1 MDQGT
6 GRSADR
12 RTGDSSE
19 AEPRAAAAD
28 GRPAPYA
35 YLGAPEPERADH
47 LAVLRV
53 FRTAAP
59 LVGLSASEVSERL
72 GGRPGPAAVE
82 ARAQQ
87 LALWGNLL
95 RVPQDTS
102 SPDVPRYRLTALGE
116 RVQREAEAVLD
127 VPAPPALPTVD
138 TSLLALVAQS
148 LADLADLAD
157 PEGPVDLADP
167 DGPDGSASASGTG
180 GDGSAPGRAGRAA
193 AALVSLG
200 FREFT
205 ATLREF
211 CARLGELTAAP
222 HSGSGRTEERAD
234 AGVDA
239 GAAGL
244 EEAADRAE
252 EVAGALELHVPA
264 MAALLGAPDGTGAP
278 VTGTL
283 PAELGEWC
291 APGGEA
297 ERIRQ
302 AVAAAAKTLRTA
314 TGPGLGPDSG
324 PAAAEEPSPEP
335 APSGEPLPV
344 DSSPGESSPGE
355 APSGESSPGES
366 SPVETRPGASSHE
379 GSPCDAGASEAFP
392 SGAPSPEAASRRSGL
407 LRLARWF
414 DAADAA
420 DAHDLFDAAFGL
432 HRARHL
438 GIALAPGTA
447 VPAGTSW
454 WAGPTVRVPAALR
467 ECGSRA
473 TPGQA
478 PAEPATATAATASE
492 AGAADAAASRA
503 AEALAAGARD
513 AGFRGAGH
521 RGAGPRAE
529 PFVPGPARPV
539 PAGTTPAGPLPF
551 VPAPAGPVHVPP
563 AHPAADV
570 RRAAADELRAAA
582 GRLEAAVLSP
592 QAVELL
598 LQLLSAAL
606 ANAGPGTAGAVAAD
620 AALGLR
626 LHVECRLGTRTVLRS
641 TRGDLHLDD
650 LVLALGAY
658 DAAAHHLLPEGVR

>member
-35 YLGAPEPERADH
+35 YLGAPEPERTDH

-53 FRTAAP
+53 FRAAAP
-59 LVGLSASEVSERL
+59 LAGLSASEVSERL

-127 VPAPPALPTVD
+127 APAPPALPAVD

-148 LADLADLAD
+148 LADLADPA
-157 PEGPVDLADP
+157 GP

-200 FREFT
+200 FREF
-205 ATLREF
+205 AAALREF

-222 HSGSGRTEERAD
+222 HSGAGRTEERAD

-239 GAAGL
+239 GASGL

-314 TGPGLGPDSG
+314 TGPGLGPGSG
-324 PAAAEEPSPEP
+324 PATAEEPSPEP
-335 APSGEPLPV
+335 APSGKAPSDEAVPVEALPGEDPSGEPLPV
-344 DSSPGESSPGE
+344 ETSPGE
-355 APSGESSPGES
+355 ALS
-366 SPVETRPGASSHE
+366 GASSQE
-379 GSPCDAGASEAFP
+379 GSSCGTGASGASP
-392 SGAPSPEAASRRSGL
+392 SGAPSPEAASRRGGL

-478 PAEPATATAATASE
+478 PAEPVTAATVTAATVE

-529 PFVPGPARPV
+529 PFVPGPVRPAPAGPV
-539 PAGTTPAGPLPF
+539 PAGPAPSGPLPF

-570 RRAAADELRAAA
+570 RRAAADELRSAA